1 MAYNKVQLQ
10 AVFLGGVLAYSSLLQ
25 PALAHANH
33 PRSPE
38 PETAD
43 TEEEAQPI
51 DEASSDV
58 TEAIESQSTPT
69 QAEVSAPVV
78 STAKLNDGFSFGFGE
93 AIFGL
98 MIATPFLLLSLRR
111 GHR

>member
-1 MAYNKVQLQ
+1 MAHNKVQLQ
-10 AVFLGGVLAYSSLLQ
+10 AVFLGGVLAYSSQLQ

-33 PRSPE
+33 PHSPE
-38 PETAD
+38 PETDD

-51 DEASSDV
+51 DEVSNDV
-58 TEAIESQSTPT
+58 TKSIESQSTPT
-69 QAEVSAPVV
+69 QAEVTAPAV
-78 STAKLNDGFSFGFGE
+78 STAKLTDGFSLGFGE

>member
-1 MAYNKVQLQ
+1 MAHNKVQLQ
-10 AVFLGGVLAYSSLLQ
+10 TAFLGGVLAYSSQLQ

-33 PRSPE
+33 PHSPE
-38 PETAD
+38 PETDD

-51 DEASSDV
+51 DEVSNDV
-58 TEAIESQSTPT
+58 TKSIESQSTPT
-69 QAEVSAPVV
+69 QAEVTAPAV
-78 STAKLNDGFSFGFGE
+78 STAKLTDGFSLGFGE